1 VANVI
6 DDIIASISPILNVD
20 DFNCKNILPF
30 PRVRKKPTKASTT
43 PRVCGL
49 LSLSPKKNR
58 ARNKIV
64 TVSSGPASRPSF
76 EAPILLT
83 ESYHVKIP
91 IARRIEAGIRNFHKL
106 KTVTLLL
113 FFAARN
119 KKDDSNVAP
128 AIGML
133 IAAIAKAGMLRL
145 ECNNSAIIDS
155 KERTP
160 ACTNTIDEPFNKLIR
175 LLLEK
180 ALH

>member
-1 VANVI
+1 MANVI
-6 DDIIASISPILNVD
+6 DDIIASISPIVNID
-20 DFNCKNILPF
+20 DFNCENILPF
-30 PRVRKKPTKASTT
+30 SRVRKKPTNASTT

-91 IARRIEAGIRNFHKL
+91 IARKIEAGIRNFHNL
-106 KTVTLLL
+106 KTVNSLL
-113 FFAARN
+113 FFFAVRN
-119 KKDDSNVAP
+119 RKDDDNNVAP

-155 KERTP
+155 NEITP
-160 ACTNTIDEPFNKLIR
+160 ACMNTIDEPFNKLIR
-175 LLLEK
+175 ILL
-180 ALH
+180 

>member
-1 VANVI
+1 MANVI
-6 DDIIASISPILNVD
+6 DDIIASISPMVNID
-20 DFNCKNILPF
+20 DFNCENIFPF
-30 PRVRKKPTKASTT
+30 SRVRTKPTSASTT

-91 IARRIEAGIRNFHKL
+91 IARSIEAGIRNFHNL
-106 KTVTLLL
+106 KIVNLLL
-113 FFAARN
+113 FFVALN
-119 KKDDSNVAP
+119 TKDDNNVAP

-133 IAAIAKAGMLRL
+133 IAAMAKAGMLRL

-160 ACTNTIDEPFNKLIR
+160 ACMNTIDEPFNKLFMV
-175 LLLEK
+175 LL
-180 ALH
+180 

>member
-1 VANVI
+1 VANAI
-6 DDIIASISPILNVD
+6 DDIIASISPMVKID
-20 DFNCKNILPF
+20 DFNCENILPF
-30 PRVRKKPTKASTT
+30 PSVIKKPTSASTI

-91 IARRIEAGIRNFHKL
+91 IARRIEAGIRNFHNL

-119 KKDDSNVAP
+119 AKDDNNVAP
-128 AIGML
+128 AMGML
-133 IAAIAKAGMLRL
+133 MAAMAKAGMLRL

-160 ACTNTIDEPFNKLIR
+160 ACMNTIDEPFNKLIKV
-175 LLLEK
+175 LL
-180 ALH
+180 